1 MMYYLVKP
9 IVWLLSKIPLSVLHG
24 IGRFL
29 AMVVWAIS
37 KERRKVATIN
47 AKIVGAS
54 NPEKV
59 ARKSF
64 DYTFM
69 AYLETFYAH
78 NVDDKFIKDR
88 VTITG
93 LEHFEEA
100 KKNNIPI
107 MLVGGHFGSW
117 AMFAIIFSKA
127 VGVKIVT
134 IGRASHNE
142 LIDNVVAKLRT
153 FDTVGYVTHRGAIE
167 QLPSYFEKGYI
178 AGVYLDHTAT
188 EKDCVN
194 VPFYGYKT
202 PTIAGMYAIAA
213 RKKMSILPMFLR
225 FCDNGKYEIIIKP
238 LVHQDLSLKGKER
251 IIKLATDVN
260 KVYEEVFSMYP
271 EQWYLIHRRFK
282 RVEVEDGSISDSVY
296 RS

>member
-1 MMYYLVKP
+1 MMYYLAKP
-9 IVWLLSKIPLSVLHG
+9 LVWLLCHLPLNVLHA
-24 IGRFL
+24 IGKFL
-29 AMVVWAIS
+29 AMCVWHIS

-47 AKIVGAS
+47 AKIIGAKE
-54 NPEKV
+54 PEKV

-69 AYLETFYAH
+69 AYMESFYAH
-78 NVDDKFIKDR
+78 NVDDKFIKER

-107 MLVGGHFGSW
+107 MLVGGHFGAW

-134 IGRASHNE
+134 VGRASKNKALDRIMDE
-142 LIDNVVAKLRT
+142 LRT
-153 FDTVGYVTHRGAIE
+153 FDTVGYVTHRGALE
-167 QLPSYFEKGYI
+167 QLPKYFEEGYV

-188 EKDCVN
+188 DKDCVN
-194 VPFYGYKT
+194 VPFYGYKA

-213 RKKMSILPMFLR
+213 RRKISIMPMFLR
-225 FCDNGKYEIIIKP
+225 FCENGKYEIIITP
-238 LVHQDLSLKGKER
+238 LIHQNTSLKGKER

-260 KVYEEVFSMYP
+260 KVYEQVFSKYP

-282 RVEVEDGSISDSVY
+282 RVEADDGTISDRVY